1 MNNLV
6 GGINAL
12 QANTVDITSTV
23 AGLLRPADVPT
34 LKKLSLGGELL
45 SKEVLK
51 TWADEADLFNVYGPA
66 ECTITMAC
74 NPRLSANSNPA
85 TIGKQVGCLT
95 WIADPLDHNRLMP
108 IGSVGELLVEGP
120 LLARGYL
127 NDLAK
132 TSSAFI
138 EHPQWL
144 QNYSQSGQNGRLYK
158 TGDLVRYN
166 SDGTLDYVGRKDM
179 QVKINGQRVELSDIE
194 HHVQARL
201 PPGRVKHHV
210 VAEAVV
216 TPRKHTRNSNKRTLA
231 VFLHS
236 SADDDNNQANTSQNL
251 ALLPLSNDVRSELVN
266 LQTSLAESLPSY
278 MIPSIYIALSRM
290 PINTSG
296 KLDRNVLRR
305 LASDLSESQLTHY
318 SLEDAAK
325 RLPTSEMEKV
335 LQTLWAKV
343 LGLAEES
350 IGADDSFFRLGGDSI
365 GAMQLVVSAR
375 AINVVLT
382 AAEIF
387 RNPKLSAM
395 AEVAIASKNTE
406 NFDTNDEPDVVEPF
420 SLLKDVSSMEDLIND
435 AAIQCQIAMDRI
447 QDIYPCTPLQE
458 ALMTISTTRQQS
470 AYVARK
476 AFQLPLHF
484 NIERFQRSWHHAVEM
499 HSILRTRIIHN
510 KDSGSLQVVLK
521 EGIEWRVRRNT
532 LLETDLKEDDE
543 TPMRYGGPLLRLAI
557 VDENQ
562 DGESNKNQF
571 FVWTAHHAL
580 YDGWSLPLLFE
591 QVEAIYHNSSIDAST
606 LTFNP
611 TPYNGFIK
619 YLSSVDQVGS
629 DTFWREQ
636 ILSGETRPANFPE
649 LPSVTY
655 QPRADQTE
663 WHSMQVLPRAS
674 SNSAS
679 LMSTIMRAAW
689 AMVVAQYSNNDDV
702 IFATTL
708 SGRNAPVP
716 GILQMAGPTITT
728 VPIRISLDPSQTISE
743 FLSAVESQAIAM
755 IPYEHTGLQNIR
767 RMGIDA
773 EGALD
778 LKHLF
783 VVQPAKT
790 KDRIEFLGL
799 KAVPTDMAGFD
810 TYALVLECSADDGM
824 IEIEARY
831 DRTVIPKETIRT
843 MLHQMEHMIRHLTS
857 TLTNTDMKLG
867 ELEIINPRDLKQV
880 LDWNEVRP
888 EEFEAANI
896 CVHKIFEKN
905 AHDQPNN
912 IAISSWDGE
921 FTYRELDVLATRL
934 AHHLSSLGV
943 REEAMVPLCFDKSA
957 FTIISM
963 LAVLKAG
970 AAYVCLS
977 PNHPM
982 ARLKGILDDIEA
994 NVILVAPQF
1003 KSMLQGT
1010 VSHILTVEPQFL
1022 NNLPVL
1028 SRDICSSVRPEN
1040 PAFVVFTSG
1049 STGKPKGVII
1059 EHRSFCTMAKAQG
1072 PSMQFNTNTRVLQFA
1087 AYTFDV
1093 SNSEVWTTLVHGG
1106 RVCVPSEFE
1115 RLNDLAGVINRR
1127 KINWLFLTPTVANML
1142 DPAVVPN
1149 LKTLAL
1155 GGEAIS
1161 QDLVSKWAGKLRLMN
1176 SYGPSES
1183 SIWTS
1188 NARLVPEISSANIG
1202 RGLGVST
1209 WITDPFNHHRL
1220 SPIGCIGELL
1230 LDGPILARGYVK
1242 DIQKTRAA
1250 FVTDPLWCQNGK
1262 SENKRFYRTGD
1273 LVRYN
1278 PDGTMDYFGRKD
1290 TQVKL
1295 RGQRIELGEI
1305 EHHIKISLSST
1316 HQVAV
1321 DVILQKGQADKP
1333 LLAAFLD
1340 MNEPAQ
1346 QDSEICILPLS
1357 AASRTELVQLQASL
1371 IEHLPSYMVPT
1382 LYITLDKMPMT
1393 MSGKLYRAK
1402 LRQLASE
1409 LSDPQIAEYSLTDAI
1424 KRVPSTQ
1431 AEKMLQK
1438 LWAEVL
1444 GIEKSTIGAND
1455 SFFRLGGDS
1464 ISAMRLA
1471 AAAHDMNLSLTVAD
1485 IFRYSRL
1492 CKMAEEAVQ
1501 DAVIDVA
1508 ATLQPFSLL
1517 DSTSSL
1523 LNVIEEVTTQCGV
1536 RRGLVEDIYPCTP
1549 FQESLMAASLIQK
1562 GAYVAQSSFLLPRT
1576 LDLERFR
1583 QAWQTMVNTHP
1594 ILRTRIA
1601 QASSKSLQVVL
1612 RENKIVWESGAT
1624 LDAYLKLS
1632 QAALIHYG
1640 GPLIR
1645 YAIIDGATDN
1655 RHFVWTAHH
1664 AVYDGW
1670 SVATLFRQL
1679 ESLYEDGTVPKA
1691 VPYNGFIGYLSK
1703 VEATASDDYWRSQ
1716 LSGEKPASFPRL
1728 PTSTYQPRPDQFL
1741 LHTMEISRK
1750 PATDILSS
1758 SILRAAWAIIV
1769 ARYSD
1774 TNDVVFG
1781 VALSGRDSPV
1791 HGIENM
1797 VGPTISTVPM
1807 RIRLDL
1813 EQSVADYLIAVQN
1826 QSTEMISFQHAGL
1839 QHIRSLNEPQLA
1851 IDLEHIF
1858 VVQPST
1864 ETGAPAEVLG
1874 LKSITPDMA
1883 NFDTYALVVEC
1894 GLESGTDKVKIEA
1907 RYDSAVIPE
1916 KKLERMLVQFE
1927 HVARQLSNDASINL
1941 QLSEIEVLSNED
1953 LKQILEWN
1961 SVQPTAV
1968 NECVHD
1974 LIERQVVSR
1983 PNSLAIRSWDG
1994 DFTFQQLDKLSTRL
2008 ACHFSMAC
2016 GVGPEVMVP
2025 FCFDKSCWAIIT
2037 MLAVIKS
2044 GGACVALNP
2053 DHPKDRLEDII
2064 QDVGA
2069 KLVISAPSY
2078 AYLFESLVPTVVVV
2092 EPSLLEGLPQTGG
2105 IDFKAGPENS
2115 AFVVFTSGSTGR
2127 PKGIVLEHHAVCTSA
2142 REHGAAMRFGVD
2154 SRVLQFAAYT
2164 FDVSIGEIFTT
2175 LIHGGCICNPSEFER
2190 RNDLAGVIN
2199 RLNVNWMY
2207 LTPSVAN
2214 TLHPSAIPTLKTLSL
2229 GGEALTQDHV
2239 AVWAREVFLINIY
2252 GPAETSIWST
2262 CLTGLQPD
2270 TAPSNIGR
2278 GIGALMWITE
2288 ISNHNRLCP
2297 IGCVGELLIE
2307 GPIVAREYLNLK
2319 EKTEQAFIEN
2329 PAWLQGQ
2336 HRRLYKTGDLV
2347 RYNTDGTIDYIGRR
2361 DNQIKL
2367 RGQRIELAEIE
2378 HHLSTHSQLRHSMV
2392 AFPKSGVCKN
2402 RLVAVLSLHEIPLPW
2417 ATGGTQ
2423 VQLIGKQQN
2432 EIAKLHLSAIR
2443 ALLSDKVPEF
2453 MVPGI
2458 WLVVEA
2464 IPMTTSGK
2472 TNRLHMTKWIEEMTD
2487 ELYDSAM
2494 SIQEEDGSELSATAM
2509 EETLQKILSV
2519 VLNVPVVKL
2528 NMSFLS
2534 LGGDSI
2540 TAMQVIARCRAEGIA
2555 LTVQDIM
2562 RSKTVSKLALCA
2574 RPLSQ
2579 SLVAY
2584 DEVLDTPFDLS
2595 PIQKL
2600 YFEIAPSGSMQ
2611 ASHHF
2616 NQSFLLRLTQK
2627 IEKSQLARAVETLV
2641 DRHSMLRTRFQHSEN
2656 GQWTQLITSNI
2667 TESYSFN
2674 AHDLRRREQVDQIIS
2689 VRQSSLNIADGPVFM
2704 ADFFDIVE
2712 EQILSEEPQ
2721 QFLFVVAHHLVIDL
2735 VSWRVILHD
2744 LEELLTSGTLPVE
2757 KPLSFQAWCRLQAE
2771 HSQQLM
2777 PKAVLPIDVASAD
2790 FDYWGMA
2797 GQRNIHQ
2804 DAVEKTM
2811 VLDVET
2817 TRKLFGSSNEAFRT
2831 EPVDII
2837 LSGLIQSFNRL
2848 FYNRPAPTFF
2858 CEGHGR
2864 ESWDANI
2871 DLSGTVGWFTAMNP
2885 LHVQVDKEDDVF
2897 DILRKTK
2904 DFRHQVPGNGRPYF
2918 ASRYLTKSGQQAFG
2932 KHSDMEIIF
2941 NYLGRYQ
2948 QLEREDALFRPEHSE
2963 LSLDQGQSM
2972 PRMSLFEISAEVL
2985 HGQVQIS
2992 FTYNRHM
2999 LYQDKINRWI
3009 RESQQSL
3016 KYMVEQLEH
3025 MELKHTLSDFPLLPL
3040 TYDELQSLDERLMKI
3055 GISPGEIE
3063 DVYPCAPMQ
3072 QRMLFSQGLR
3082 HETYQVQNTYKVL
3095 PSQESGIVDLQQLQ
3109 TAWQRVVDRHA
3120 SLRSIFLPNVSQTA
3134 FDQVVLRHSAARVVC
3149 VQCSND
3155 NITLAVHGQL
3165 PLNYEEPRPPHQL
3178 SIFQTSTGEVSCKIE
3193 ISHAIID
3200 GISVRLLMRDFALA
3214 YEGVSNSLG
3223 PLYSSYVSYLQDQN
3237 SIPAKDY
3244 WRSYLRG
3251 LEPCEMPQSTNGFD
3265 VSKEQRSLKVDFC
3278 EAPAKLQIF
3287 CQKHNLTI
3295 ANVFQT
3301 AWGLVLRNLTGLDQ
3315 ACFGYLTSGRDVPVD
3330 EIADAVGNFIQLV
3343 NLPSKC
3349 TMNE

>member
-1 MNNLV
+1 MNNLA
-6 GGINAL
+6 GAINAL
-12 QANTVDITSTV
+12 QVNSIDLTSTV
-23 AGLLRPADVPT
+23 ASLLQPVDVPAV
-34 LKKLSLGGELL
+34 KKMSLGGELL

-51 TWADEADLFNVYGPA
+51 TWADQAELFNMYGPA

-74 NPRLSANSNPA
+74 NPRLSINSNPA
-85 TIGKQVGCLT
+85 TIGKQVGSLT
-95 WIADPLDHNRLMP
+95 WIVDPLDHNRLMP

-127 NDLAK
+127 NDPAR
-132 TSSAFI
+132 TTAGFI
-138 EHPQWL
+138 ECPQWL
-144 QNYSQSGQNGRLYK
+144 KNYSRSGQNGRLYK

-166 SDGTLDYVGRKDM
+166 SDGTLNYVGRKDM
-179 QVKINGQRVELSDIE
+179 QVKINGQRVELSEIE

-201 PPGRVKHHV
+201 LPTRMKYHV
-210 VAEAVV
+210 VVEAVL
-216 TPRKHTRNSNKRTLA
+216 TPRKRTRNSNKRTLA

-236 SADDDNNQANTSQNL
+236 STDDDNDQAKTSQDL
-251 ALLPLSNDVRSELVN
+251 ALPLSNNLRSELMD
-266 LQTSLAESLPSY
+266 LQTSLADSLPSY

-296 KLDRNVLRR
+296 KLDHNVLQR
-305 LASDLSESQLTHY
+305 LVTDLSESQLKHY

-325 RLPTSEMEKV
+325 RPPTSEMEKV
-335 LQTLWAKV
+335 LQSLWAKV
-343 LGLAEES
+343 LGIAEES

-375 AINVVLT
+375 AINVALT
-382 AAEIF
+382 AADIF
-387 RNPKLSAM
+387 RHSKLSTM
-395 AEVAIASKNTE
+395 AEVAVANK
-406 NFDTNDEPDVVEPF
+406 DTGNLGIKDELDVIEPF
-420 SLLKDVSSMEDLIND
+420 SLLKDVDSLDDLIED
-435 AAIQCQIAMDRI
+435 AAVQCQITKDCI

-470 AYVARK
+470 AYIARK
-476 AFQLPLHF
+476 AFRLPLHF
-484 NIERFQRSWHHAVEM
+484 NIERFQKAWQDAVEM
-499 HSILRTRIIHN
+499 HTILRTRIIHT

-521 EGIEWRVRRNT
+521 EGIEWQVREEA
-532 LLETDLKEDDE
+532 LQLHLKEDNE
-543 TPMRYGGPLLRLAI
+543 TPMQYGRPLLRLAI
-557 VDENQ
+557 VDDDEERE
-562 DGESNKNQF
+562 GNKSKC
-571 FVWTAHHAL
+571 FVWTAHHAV

-591 QVEAIYHNSSIDAST
+591 HVEAIYNSSSKAATTIS
-606 LTFNP
+606 FNP
-611 TPYNGFIK
+611 TPYNGFMK
-619 YLSSVDQVGS
+619 YLSSVDPVKT

-636 ILSGETRPANFPE
+636 ILSGESRPASFPE

-663 WHSMQVLPRAS
+663 WHSMQVSPRAS
-674 SNSAS
+674 STTAT
-679 LMSTIMRAAW
+679 LTSTILRAAW
-689 AMVVAQYSNNDDV
+689 AMVVAQYSNTNDV

-716 GILQMAGPTITT
+716 GIMQMAGPTIAT
-728 VPIRISLDPSQTISE
+728 VPIRISLDPSQTVDG
-743 FLSAVESQAIAM
+743 FLSAVESQAINM
-755 IPYEHTGLQNIR
+755 IPYEHAGLQNIR
-767 RMGIDA
+767 KLSIEV

-783 VVQPAKT
+783 VVQPAKS
-790 KDRIEFLGL
+790 KDQAEFLGL
-799 KAVPTDMAGFD
+799 ETVPTDMAGFD
-810 TYALVLECSADDGM
+810 TYALVLECSADDGT

-843 MLHQMEHMIRHLTS
+843 MLHQMEHMIRLLSSSLTD
-857 TLTNTDMKLG
+857 TDMKLG
-867 ELEIINPRDLKQV
+867 DMEIINPRDLKQV
-880 LDWNEVRP
+880 SEWNEIRP
-888 EEFEAANI
+888 EEFEAANTCI
-896 CVHKIFEKN
+896 HKIFEKN

-921 FTYRELDVLATRL
+921 LTYRELDVLATGL
-934 AHHLSSLGV
+934 AYHLSSLGV
-943 REEAMVPLCFDKSA
+943 KEEVMVPLCFEKSA
-957 FTIISM
+957 FTIVSM

-970 AAYVCLS
+970 GAYVCLS

-982 ARLKGILDDIEA
+982 TRLKGILDDIDA
-994 NVILVAPQF
+994 TVILVASQF
-1003 KSMLQGT
+1003 SSMFQGT
-1010 VSHILTVEPQFL
+1010 VPHIVTIEPQFL
-1022 NNLPVL
+1022 SNLPVPIPNI
-1028 SRDICSSVRPEN
+1028 SSSVRPEN

-1059 EHRSFCTMAKAQG
+1059 EHRSFCTMAQAQG
-1072 PSMQFNTNTRVLQFA
+1072 PSMQFDTNTRVLQFA

-1106 RVCVPSEFE
+1106 RVCIPSEFE

-1127 KINWLFLTPTVANML
+1127 NINWLFLTPTVANML
-1142 DPAVVPN
+1142 DPAAVPN
-1149 LKTLAL
+1149 LSTLAL
-1155 GGEAIS
+1155 GGEAIR
-1161 QDLVSKWAGKLRLMN
+1161 QDLVTKWASKSRLMN

-1188 NARLVPEISSANIG
+1188 NARLVPRISSANIG

-1209 WITDPFNHHRL
+1209 WITDPFNYHRL

-1230 LDGPILARGYVK
+1230 LEGPIVARGYVK
-1242 DIQKTRAA
+1242 NVEKTRAA
-1250 FVTDPLWCQNGK
+1250 FVNDPLWSRQGK

-1273 LVRYN
+1273 LVKYN
-1278 PDGTMDYFGRKD
+1278 LDGTMDYVGRKD

-1305 EHHIKISLSST
+1305 EHHIKISLSNT

-1333 LLAAFLD
+1333 LLAVFLD
-1340 MNEPAQ
+1340 LNEPAQ
-1346 QDSEICILPLS
+1346 HDSEICVLPLS
-1357 AASRTELVQLQASL
+1357 TASRTELVQLQASL

-1393 MSGKLYRAK
+1393 MSGKLYRAR
-1402 LRQLASE
+1402 LRQMASE
-1409 LSDPQIAEYSLTDAI
+1409 LSEPQIAEYSLTDAI
-1424 KRVPSTQ
+1424 KRAPSTQ
-1431 AEKMLQK
+1431 AEIMLQK

-1471 AAAHDMNLSLTVAD
+1471 AAAHEMDLSLTVAD

-1492 CKMAEEAVQ
+1492 CKMAEETVQ
-1501 DAVIDVA
+1501 GAISVG
-1508 ATLQPFSLL
+1508 ATLKPFSLL

-1523 LNVIEEVTTQCGV
+1523 LNVIEKAAAQCDI
-1536 RRGLVEDIYPCTP
+1536 RRELVEDVYPCTP
-1549 FQESLMAASLIQK
+1549 FQEGLMAASLIQK
-1562 GAYVAQSSFLLPRT
+1562 GAYVAQNSFLLPKS
-1576 LDLERFR
+1576 LDIERFR
-1583 QAWQTMVNTHP
+1583 QAWQTLVDMHP
-1594 ILRTRIA
+1594 ILRTRIVSL
-1601 QASSKSLQVVL
+1601 SSKSLQVVL
-1612 RENKIVWESGAT
+1612 RENKIVWESGAS

-1632 QAALIHYG
+1632 QAALIQYG
-1640 GPLIR
+1640 GPLTR
-1645 YAIIDGATDN
+1645 YAIIEGAANN

-1670 SVATLFRQL
+1670 SVATLFKQL
-1679 ESLYEDGTVPKA
+1679 ERLYEDGSVPKS
-1691 VPYNGFIGYLSK
+1691 VPYNGFIEYLSK
-1703 VEATASDDYWRSQ
+1703 VDATASDNYWRAQ
-1716 LSGEKPASFPRL
+1716 LSGEKPVSFPRL
-1728 PTSTYQPRPDQFL
+1728 PSPAYQPHPDQLL
-1741 LHTMEISRK
+1741 LHTMEISRES
-1750 PATDILSS
+1750 ATDILTS

-1774 TNDVVFG
+1774 TNDVAFG

-1807 RIRLDL
+1807 RMRLDL
-1813 EQSVADYLIAVQN
+1813 EQNVADYLVAVQN
-1826 QSTEMISFQHAGL
+1826 QTTEMISFQHAGL
-1839 QHIRSLNEPQLA
+1839 QNIRTLSEESQVA
-1851 IDLEHIF
+1851 TDLGHIF

-1864 ETGAPAEVLG
+1864 ETGTPAEVLG
-1874 LKSITPDMA
+1874 LKSVTPDMA

-1894 GLESGTDKVKIEA
+1894 GLDSGTGKIKIEA
-1907 RYDSAVIPE
+1907 RFDSGVIPE
-1916 KKLERMLVQFE
+1916 KKLERMIGQFE
-1927 HVARQLSNDASINL
+1927 HVARQLSTDRSTNL
-1941 QLSEIEVLSNED
+1941 RLSEIEVLSEQD
-1953 LKQILEWN
+1953 LKQILQWN
-1961 SVQPTAV
+1961 SIQPTTV

-1974 LIERQVVSR
+1974 LIERQVTSR

-1994 DFTFQQLDKLSTRL
+1994 DFTYHQLDELSTRL
-2008 ACHFSMAC
+2008 AYHFSTAC

-2025 FCFDKSCWAIIT
+2025 FCFDKSAWAIIA
-2037 MLAVIKS
+2037 MLAIIKS

-2069 KLVISAPSY
+2069 KLVVSGPSY
-2078 AYLFESLVPTVVVV
+2078 AYLFESLVPNVVVV
-2092 EPSLLEGLPQTGG
+2092 EPSLLDKLPQTGS
-2105 IDFKAGPENS
+2105 IDVTAGPRNP
-2115 AFVVFTSGSTGR
+2115 AFVVFTSGSTGK
-2127 PKGIVLEHHAVCTSA
+2127 PKGIVLEHRAVCTSA
-2142 REHGAAMRFGVD
+2142 REHGAAMRFDVD

-2229 GGEALTQDHV
+2229 GGEALTEDHV
-2239 AVWAREVFLINIY
+2239 AVWAREVYLINIY
-2252 GPAETSIWST
+2252 GPAETTIWST

-2270 TAPSNIGR
+2270 TPPSNIGR
-2278 GIGALMWITE
+2278 GIGGLMWITE

-2319 EKTEQAFIEN
+2319 EKTEAAFIEN

-2336 HRRLYKTGDLV
+2336 DRRLYKTGDLV

-2378 HHLSTHSQLRHSMV
+2378 HHLSTHTQVRHSMI
-2392 AFPKSGVCKN
+2392 AFPKSGICKK
-2402 RLVAVLSLHEIPLPW
+2402 RLVAVLSLHEFPLPR
-2417 ATGGTQ
+2417 ATSGTQ
-2423 VQLIGKQQN
+2423 VQLISTQQKD
-2432 EIAKLHLSAIR
+2432 IAKLHLSTIR

-2453 MVPGI
+2453 MVPGVWI
-2458 WLVVEA
+2458 VVEA
-2464 IPMTTSGK
+2464 IPTTTSGK

-2487 ELYDSAM
+2487 DLYESAM
-2494 SIQEEDGSELSATAM
+2494 SIQEEDGPELSATAM
-2509 EETLQKILSV
+2509 EENLQKILGG

-2574 RPLSQ
+2574 RPISQ
-2579 SLVAY
+2579 SLVSY

-2595 PIQKL
+2595 PIQKM

-2627 IEKSQLARAVETLV
+2627 IEKSQLARAIETLIS
-2641 DRHSMLRTRFQHSEN
+2641 RHSMLRARFQHGEN
-2656 GQWTQLITSNI
+2656 GQWTQLITSDV
-2667 TESYSFN
+2667 TESYRFQ
-2674 AHDLRRREQVDQIIS
+2674 AHDLRRREQVNQIVT

-2704 ADFFDIVE
+2704 ADFFDIVG
-2712 EQILSEEPQ
+2712 EQTLDEEPQ
-2721 QFLFVVAHHLVIDL
+2721 QLLFVVAHHLVIDL

-2744 LEELLTSGTLPVE
+2744 LEELLTSGMLPIE

-2771 HSQQLM
+2771 HSQQLT
-2777 PKAVLPIDVASAD
+2777 PKAVLPIDVAPAD
-2790 FDYWGMA
+2790 FGYWGMA
-2797 GQRNIHQ
+2797 GRRNIHQ

-2811 VLDVET
+2811 SLDVET
-2817 TRKLFGSSNEAFRT
+2817 TSKLFGISNEAFRT

-2848 FYNRPAPTFF
+2848 FYNRPAPTVF

-2864 ESWDANI
+2864 ESWNDNI
-2871 DLSGTVGWFTAMNP
+2871 DLSGTVGWFTTMNP
-2885 LHVQVDKEDDVF
+2885 LHVQVGKEDDIF

-2904 DFRHQVPGNGRPYF
+2904 DLRHRVPGNGRPYF
-2918 ASRYLTKSGQQAFG
+2918 ASRYLTEDGQQEFG

-2948 QLEREDALFRPEHSE
+2948 QLERDGALFRPEESE

-2972 PRMSLFEISAEVL
+2972 PRMSLFEISAVVL
-2985 HGQVQIS
+2985 HGKVQIS

-2999 LYQDKINRWI
+2999 LYQDKISRWI

-3016 KYMVEQLEH
+3016 KHMVEQLEH
-3025 MELKHTLSDFPLLPL
+3025 MELQHTLSDFPLLPL
-3040 TYDELQSLDERLMKI
+3040 TYDGLQALDERLLKI
-3055 GISPGEIE
+3055 GISPAEVE
-3063 DVYPCAPMQ
+3063 DIYPCVPMQ
-3072 QRMLFSQGLR
+3072 QHMLFTQGLR
-3082 HETYQVQNTYKVL
+3082 PETYRVQNIYDVL
-3095 PSQESGIVDLQQLQ
+3095 PSQSSGVIDLQQLQ
-3109 TAWQRVVDRHA
+3109 SAWQKVVDRHP
-3120 SLRSIFLPNVSQTA
+3120 SLRTIFVPNGSQTSV
-3134 FDQVVLRHSAARVVC
+3134 DQVVLKHSTARVVC
-3149 VQCSND
+3149 VQCND
-3155 NITLAVHGQL
+3155 EDISPDFYSQP
-3165 PLNYEEPRPPHQL
+3165 PLNYEEPRPQHQL
-3178 SIFQTSTGEVSCKIE
+3178 SIFQTSTGKVSCKIE
-3193 ISHAIID
+3193 ITHALID
-3200 GISVRLLMRDFALA
+3200 GLSVRLLMRDLALA
-3214 YEGVSNSLG
+3214 YEGNDSPG
-3223 PLYSSYVSYLQDQN
+3223 PLYSSYVSYLQEQI
-3237 SIPAKDY
+3237 STPAKDY

-3251 LEPCEMPQSTNGFD
+3251 LEPCEMPSSTNGFD
-3265 VSKEQRSLKVDFC
+3265 MLKEQRSIKVDFR
-3278 EAPAKLQIF
+3278 EPPAKLQAF
-3287 CQKHNLTI
+3287 CQKHNLTV

-3315 ACFGYLTSGRDVPVD
+3315 ACFGYLTSGRDVPVNG
-3330 EIADAVGNFIQLV
+3330 IADAVGNFIHLV
-3343 NLPSKC
+3343 SLPKVK
-3349 TMNE
+3349 